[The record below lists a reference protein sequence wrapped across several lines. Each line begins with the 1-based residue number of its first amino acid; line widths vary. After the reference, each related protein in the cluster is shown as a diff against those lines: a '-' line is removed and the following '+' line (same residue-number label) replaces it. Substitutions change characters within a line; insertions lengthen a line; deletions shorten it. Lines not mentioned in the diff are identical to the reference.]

1 MIDFIANKKPLFTP
15 DEIDFGGDFGK
26 LVTFTSHYTFDRNFS
41 VSFKV
46 RGLTGTCVHRDGEF
60 KFNLDSN
67 GADDKDMMFHPRAWL
82 FELAEMMSYFDFN
95 ENPNVKRITFI
106 GFEMNIILEPSYDDE
121 LERERGRRFGRFN
134 IVRIE
139 NMQMSDIDKQGAYMY
154 QLKRIIFR
162 KFDYITRNIVVHREF
177 KDKSFNTQDFKL
189 TFRDTVYKFRILGE
203 NISESNGDIVVSL
216 TLQRV
221 LLTFLSD
228 WCNCPEVISILEKNL
243 KIQSKMYNLSD
254 IYKLLYLMFK
264 GKFSTDI
271 DDKVICKSFKL
282 NNIHHLR
289 RLSYYIPSD
298 KFVKI
303 NDCFTIYSNRVTE
316 TRPKLQYIEACDKI
330 TNEIEYSDSMDRFVY
345 ELVFDGGKFL
355 RGYNDLKLHLD
366 TINNDKLTTILKWF
380 KEINTD
386 GVEHENE
393 EGNVEVIEFMVG
405 NYKLF
410 LTVDN
415 FLGELYVSYRNEYET
430 GKYYIAE
437 FNNFKE
443 ESIFKQYSDTL
454 HKFGFK
460 FLDIPNI

>member
-46 RGLTGTCVHRDGEF
+46 RGLTGTCIHKNGEF

-95 ENPNVKRITFI
+95 ENPNVKRIIFI
-106 GFEMNIILEPSYDDE
+106 GFDMNITLEPSDDDE

-139 NMQMSDIDKQGAYMY
+139 NMQMSDIYKQCAYMY
-154 QLKRIIFR
+154 WLKILIFR
-162 KFDYITRNIVVHREF
+162 KFDYITRNIVIHREF
-177 KDKSFNTQDFKL
+177 KNKSFNAQDFKL
-189 TFRDTVYKFRILGE
+189 TFRDTLYKFRILGE
-203 NISESNGDIVVSL
+203 NILESDGDKGAGSKL
-216 TLQRV
+216 RNV
-221 LLTFLSD
+221 LLEFLSD

-243 KIQSKMYNLSD
+243 KIQSGMSNSSD
-254 IYKLLYLMFK
+254 IYKLLYLIFK

-271 DDKVICKSFKL
+271 EDKVICKKFKL
-282 NNIHHLR
+282 NDIHLLR

-303 NDCFTIYSNRVTE
+303 NDYFTIYQNHVTE
-316 TRPKLQYIEACDKI
+316 TRPNLQYTEASDKI
-330 TNEIEYSDSMDRFVY
+330 TNKIEYLSSKDRFVY

-355 RGYNDLKLHLD
+355 REYDDLKLHLD
-366 TINNDKLTTILKWF
+366 TINKDKLTNILKWF
-380 KEINTD
+380 EKINTD
-386 GVEHENE
+386 GVEHEDEN
-393 EGNVEVIEFMVG
+393 GNIEWTNFMVG

-410 LTVDN
+410 ITVDN
-415 FLGELYVSYRNEYET
+415 FLGELYISYRNECEK
-430 GKYYIAE
+430 GKYYITE

-443 ESIFKQYSDTL
+443 ESIFKQYSDIL
-454 HKFGFK
+454 HKFSFK
-460 FLDIPNI
+460 FFDIPKI